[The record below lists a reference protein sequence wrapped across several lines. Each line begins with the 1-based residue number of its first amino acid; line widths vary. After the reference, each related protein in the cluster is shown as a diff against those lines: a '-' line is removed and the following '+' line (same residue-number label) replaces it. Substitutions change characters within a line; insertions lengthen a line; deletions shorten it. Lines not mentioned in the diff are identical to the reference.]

1 MAPRPRGA
9 PGDALIVYRP
19 LLERIRAEA
28 SGEEALA
35 SVRALAGFHRVQASP
50 GYDAAAA
57 WVSGRLA
64 SFGYA
69 PERESVPGDGR
80 TRALGILMPRGW
92 ECRAG
97 RAALI
102 GTGAPV
108 ALCDAG
114 TEPLSIVLRSA
125 PATGV
130 FPLVAVDDGT
140 ERSHYEGIDV
150 RGRVVLTRG
159 AVHRVHELAVVERGA
174 AGLLAC
180 GRRLFPPV
188 RGEEDDDDAL
198 PYTSFWWGPD
208 TPRGWGFVVSP
219 RAGRALR
226 ARLAAGERLSLEVDI
241 DTREFDTR
249 IPLVS
254 AALPGSGREEI
265 LLVAHL
271 CHPQPSANDNA
282 SGAAALLETARV
294 LARLAADGRW
304 RPGARGVR
312 MLWMPELTGTCAWL
326 ARDRD
331 RAGRIR
337 AALNLD
343 MVGEDQAACGSTL
356 LVEDPPC
363 FAATFAEAL
372 LRDIRRDAQDWITSY
387 AGPGYFSLARLGEV
401 PYGGGSDHAV
411 LTDPAVGIPC
421 PMLIQWPD
429 RYYHSSHDTPDRCD
443 PASLALAVRCAATY
457 AGSLSTLDA
466 AGAHALLELVGLDA
480 RRRVLAAAGR
490 PDAARAVLAARLAG
504 RAAIASVARVLD
516 QPARVAAAVAMFEA
530 FCAREAAASPPPVPG
545 DLRAD
550 ASPDAVCPRRTVA
563 GPLEFHLHLWPLWH
577 TLEPEE
583 RERLRMRIESLPGG
597 RATLDV
603 AWAACD
609 GRRTL
614 AEIAQLVEIETGAAV
629 PAAAPPHADVPSWHE
644 VFGWME
650 RLGLVTRAAGVE
662 PHWGLDP
669 PDAPGSRSAG
679 AAAERRP

>member
-1 MAPRPRGA
+1 M
-9 PGDALIVYRP
+9 YRN
-19 LLERIRAEA
+19 LLERIRAEV

-57 WVSGRLA
+57 WVESRLETY
-64 SFGYA
+64 GYA
-69 PERESVPGDGR
+69 PERETVPGDGR
-80 TRALGILMPRGW
+80 TRALGVLMPRGW
-92 ECRAG
+92 ECRRA

-102 GTGAPV
+102 GAGSPLP
-108 ALCDAG
+108 LCDAEA
-114 TEPLSIVLRSA
+114 EPLSVVLRSA
-125 PATGV
+125 PVRGT

-140 ERSHYEGIDV
+140 AARDYAGVDV

-159 AVHRVHELAVVERGA
+159 AVHRVHELAVIQRGA
-174 AGLLAC
+174 AGLLAY

-188 RGEEDDDDAL
+188 RREEDDDDAL

-208 TPRGWGFVVSP
+208 MSRGWGFVVSP
-219 RAGRALR
+219 REGRALR
-226 ARLAAGERLSLEVDI
+226 ARLSAGERLSLDAEI
-241 DTREFDTR
+241 ESREFDTR
-249 IPLVS
+249 IPLLS
-254 AALPGSGREEI
+254 ATLPGSTDGEI
-265 LLVAHL
+265 LLLAHL

-294 LARLAADGRW
+294 LGRLAADRRW

-326 ARDRD
+326 ALDRG
-331 RAGRIR
+331 RALHVS

-372 LRDIRRDAQDWITSY
+372 LRGIRRDAQDWITSY
-387 AGPGYFSLARLGEV
+387 AGPGHFSLARLGEV
-401 PYGGGSDHAV
+401 PFGGGSDHAV
-411 LTDPAVGIPC
+411 LVDPSIGIPC

-457 AGSLSTLDA
+457 AAHLSALDHT
-466 AGAHALLELVGLDA
+466 GARALLGQVALDA
-480 RRRVLAAAGR
+480 RQRVLGAAAR
-490 PDAARAVLAARLAG
+490 VDAARAVVAARLAG
-504 RAAIASVARVLD
+504 RAAITSVARVLD
-516 QPARVAAAVAMFEA
+516 EPARVAAAAAMFDD
-530 FCAREAAASPPPVPG
+530 FCAREAAGMALPAPG
-545 DLRAD
+545 GLRAEG
-550 ASPDAVCPRRTVA
+550 SPEAGCPRRAAA
-563 GPLEFHLHLWPLWH
+563 GPLDFHLHLWPGWSDLDADA
-577 TLEPEE
+577 
-583 RERLRMRIESLPGG
+583 RECLRAVIDALPGG

-614 AEIAQLVEIETGAAV
+614 GEIAALVEIETGAAV
-629 PAAAPPHADVPSWHE
+629 PAAAPAPGGVTWHE
-644 VFGWME
+644 VFRWLE
-650 RLGLVTRAAGVE
+650 RMGLVGRAPGTE
-662 PHWGLDP
+662 PRWALDP
-669 PDAPGSRSAG
+669 PSP
-679 AAAERRP
+679 AA